1 MAYDERYENGNSMRQ
16 KDLVLAT
23 NEFCFLQNKTNGQIK
38 TYSGPIMLTIS
49 QQESLVVF
57 DAKSKQFKEV
67 SNFDQAKQ
75 LFVSAPEN
83 WYVILKNPAPGD
95 KYPEQGKAV
104 LSPDLEIGRK
114 INLRG
119 PINFSLFPGQMYKV
133 IRGHA
138 LRSNQYLLARVYEAE
153 AASKSEGEMRDAEG
167 NVIKKN
173 NATYVNGQILV
184 IKGTEVSFY
193 IPPTGIE
200 VIPVNNDDKKG
211 YVREAV
217 TLERLEYCILKD
229 EDGNKRYVHGPE
241 VVFPKPTETFV
252 TSPKG
257 GYIFRAI
264 ELSPISGIYVKVIA
278 EYKDTDKEGNEVVHP
293 IGEEMFI
300 TGKDTMIY
308 YPRPEHAIINYD
320 GKMMHHAIAIPEGEG
335 RYIMNR
341 LNGKINTIKGPAMYL
356 PDPRTEVVVKRKLTE
371 TQCHLWYP
379 GNRVVLEYN
388 VGLTEKAVEKGAAI
402 LNSIDSLTAY
412 CTATSSASTL
422 ANLEAKANISRGT
435 SYTKPRTV
443 TLDTKLDGVVSID
456 VWTGYAVNVISKSG
470 ERKVVCG
477 PQTVLLDY
485 DQDLE
490 RLELSTGR
498 PKTTDSLIKTVYL
511 RHENNKVSDLINVE
525 TKDFVRATVKVS
537 YCVDFDKEHM
547 DKWFAVDNY
556 VKYLT
561 DRVRSLLKRAA
572 KEYTIYDFYQ
582 NYSDIVRSVTLGLPY
597 KTDKCVKNDSDVAD
611 NKHRGHRFF
620 PENGMFIH
628 DVEVLSIDVQRD
640 VESLILDKQTDMIR
654 QVLELADAQREAEI
668 AEALSIAEK
677 KKQELRTQELLN
689 KMELQKKEAET
700 KLAIQAE
707 INRKQEAED
716 LAKKKAESDLQ
727 PMIDAIAAAGI
738 KRKNAEHTAQI
749 ERMNA
754 ENKAAQDHAKAM
766 ADIETAQQAAYAETV
781 KSIME
786 SISPDLIA
794 AMEMNGQ
801 CDVMATLAK
810 YMSPYA
816 IANGE
821 SVAETTQKLV
831 NGLPFD
837 LKEIMSK
844 FKMD

>member
-16 KDLVLAT
+16 KDLVLAV

-38 TYSGPIMLTIS
+38 TYTGPIMLTIS

-57 DAKSKQFKEV
+57 DSKSKQFKEV

-75 LFVSAPEN
+75 TFTSAPEN
-83 WYVILKNPAPGD
+83 WYVILKNPAPGNM
-95 KYPEQGKAV
+95 YPEKGKAV

-119 PINFSLFPGQMYKV
+119 PISFSLFPGQMCKV

-153 AASKSEGEMRDAEG
+153 AASKSTGEMRDAEG
-167 NVIKKN
+167 NVIEKN

-200 VIPVNNDDKKG
+200 VIPKDNDDRKG

-252 TSPKG
+252 TAPKG
-257 GYIFRAI
+257 GFIFRAI
-264 ELSPISGIYVKVIA
+264 ELSKISGIYVKVIA

-293 IGEEMFI
+293 VGEELFI
-300 TGKDTMIY
+300 TGNDQMIY
-308 YPRPEHAIINYD
+308 YPRPEHAIISYD
-320 GKMMHHAIAIPEGEG
+320 NKLMHHAIAIPEGEG
-335 RYIMNR
+335 RYIMDR
-341 LNGKINTIKGPAMYL
+341 MSGEIKTVKGPAMYL

-371 TQCHLWYP
+371 NQCKLWYP
-379 GNRVVLEYN
+379 GNQAVLQYN
-388 VGLTEKAVEKGAAI
+388 VGLNEKFVEKSLATAD
-402 LNSIDSLTAY
+402 LDTLTAY
-412 CTATSSASTL
+412 SCVTSASASL

-435 SYTKPRTV
+435 SYTKPRTI
-443 TLDTKLDGVVSID
+443 TLDNRLDGVVSID
-456 VWTGYAVNVISKSG
+456 VWTGYAINVISKSG

-498 PKTTDSLIKTVYL
+498 PKNTDSLIKTVYL

-556 VKYLT
+556 VKYLC

-582 NYSDIVRSVTLGLPY
+582 NYSDIVRNVTLGINPNAEEG
-597 KTDKCVKNDSDVAD
+597 DCERG
-611 NKHRGHRFF
+611 KHHNHRFF
-620 PENGMFIH
+620 AENGMFIH

-640 VESLILDKQTDMIR
+640 VEELILDKQTDMIR

-668 AEALSIAEK
+668 AEALSVAEK

-700 KLAIQAE
+700 KLAIQAQ

-716 LAKKKAESDLQ
+716 AAKKKAEVDMQ

-738 KRKNAEHTAQI
+738 KRRDAEHAAEMKRATAEHEATQ
-749 ERMNA
+749 A
-754 ENKAAQDHAKAM
+754 HTKAM
-766 ADIETAQQAAYAETV
+766 SEIEIAKQNAYAETV

-794 AMEMNGQ
+794 ALEVGGQ
-801 CDVMATLAK
+801 CDMMTSLAK

-844 FKMD
+844 FNTEN

>member
-1 MAYDERYENGNSMRQ
+1 MAYDERYENSNSMRQ
-16 KDLVLAT
+16 KDLVLAV

-38 TYSGPIMLTIS
+38 TYTGPIMLTIS

-57 DAKSKQFKEV
+57 DSKSKQFKEV

-75 LFVSAPEN
+75 TFTSAPEN
-83 WYVILKNPAPGD
+83 WYVILKNPAPGNI
-95 KYPEQGKAV
+95 YPEKGKAV

-119 PINFSLFPGQMYKV
+119 PISFSLFPGQMCKV

-153 AASKSEGEMRDAEG
+153 AASKSTGEMRDAEG
-167 NVIKKN
+167 NVIEKTN
-173 NATYVNGQILV
+173 TTYVNGQILV

-200 VIPVNNDDKKG
+200 VIPKDNDDRKG

-252 TSPKG
+252 TAPKG
-257 GYIFRAI
+257 GFIFRAI
-264 ELSPISGIYVKVIA
+264 ELSKISGIYVKVIA
-278 EYKDTDKEGNEVVHP
+278 EYKDTDKDGNEVVHP
-293 IGEEMFI
+293 VGEELFI
-300 TGKDTMIY
+300 TGNDQMIY
-308 YPRPEHAIINYD
+308 YPRPEHAIISYD
-320 GKMMHHAIAIPEGEG
+320 NKLMHHAIAIPEGEG
-335 RYIMNR
+335 RYIMDR
-341 LNGKINTIKGPAMYL
+341 MTGEIKTVKGPAMYL

-371 TQCHLWYP
+371 NQCKLWYP
-379 GNRVVLEYN
+379 GNQAVLQYN
-388 VGLTEKAVEKGAAI
+388 VGLNEKFVEKSLATAD
-402 LNSIDSLTAY
+402 LDTLTAY
-412 CTATSSASTL
+412 SCVTSASASL

-435 SYTKPRTV
+435 SYTKPRTI
-443 TLDTKLDGVVSID
+443 TLDNRLDGVVSID
-456 VWTGYAVNVISKSG
+456 VWTGYAINVISKSG

-498 PKTTDSLIKTVYL
+498 PKTTDNLIKTVYL
-511 RHENNKVSDLINVE
+511 RHENNKVSDLINIE
-525 TKDFVRATVKVS
+525 TKDFVRATVRVS

-582 NYSDIVRSVTLGLPY
+582 NYSDIVRNVTLGICP
-597 KTDKCVKNDSDVAD
+597 DAEEGECEHG
-611 NKHRGHRFF
+611 KHHNHRFF
-620 PENGMFIH
+620 AENGMFIH
-628 DVEVLSIDVQRD
+628 DVEVLSIEVQRD
-640 VESLILDKQTDMIR
+640 VEELILDKQTDMIR

-668 AEALSIAEK
+668 AEALSVAEN
-677 KKQELRTQELLN
+677 KKQELRTKELLN
-689 KMELQKKEAET
+689 KMALQKKEAET

-716 LAKKKAESDLQ
+716 LAKKKAESDMQ
-727 PMIDAIAAAGI
+727 PIIDAIAAAGI
-738 KRKNAEHTAQI
+738 KRKNAEHEAEVKRVT
-749 ERMNA
+749 A
-754 ENKAAQDHAKAM
+754 ENEATQAHAKAM
-766 ADIETAQQAAYAETV
+766 ADIESAQQAAYAETV

-786 SISPDLIA
+786 SISPELIA
-794 AMEMNGQ
+794 ALEVGGQ
-801 CDVMATLAK
+801 CDMMTALAK

-844 FKMD
+844 FKND

>member
-23 NEFCFLQNKTNGQIK
+23 NEFCFVQNKTNGQIK
-38 TYSGPIMLTIS
+38 TNTGPIMLTIS

-57 DAKSKQFKEV
+57 DPKSKQFKEV

-75 LFVSAPEN
+75 LCVTAPEN
-83 WYVILKNPAPGD
+83 WYVILKNPASGD
-95 KYPEQGKAV
+95 KYPEAGKAV

-153 AASKSEGEMRDAEG
+153 AASKSQGEMRDAEG
-167 NVIKKN
+167 NVITKTN
-173 NATYVNGQILV
+173 TTYVNGQILV

-257 GYIFRAI
+257 GFIFRAI

-278 EYKDTDKEGNEVVHP
+278 EYKDDDGTVHP
-293 IGEEMFI
+293 TGEEMFI
-300 TGKDTMIY
+300 TGKDQMIY
-308 YPRPEHAIINYD
+308 YPRPEHTIINYD
-320 GKMMHHAIAIPEGEG
+320 GKLMHHAIAIPEGEG

-341 LNGKINTIKGPAMYL
+341 LTGVINTVKGPAMYL

-371 TQCHLWYP
+371 NQCNLWYP
-379 GNRVVLEYN
+379 GNRAVLEYN
-388 VGLTEKAVEKGAAI
+388 VGLTEKAVEKSAAAS
-402 LNSIDSLTAY
+402 LNFVDSLTAY
-412 CTATSSASTL
+412 STATSSASTL

-435 SYTKPRTV
+435 SYTKPRTI

-498 PKTTDSLIKTVYL
+498 PKTTDKLIKTVYL

-572 KEYTIYDFYQ
+572 KDYTIYDFYQ
-582 NYSDIVRSVTLGLPY
+582 NYSDIVRRVTLGLPMGDE
-597 KTDKCVKNDSDVAD
+597 TCSADVAD

-640 VESLILDKQTDMIR
+640 VEDMILDKQTDMIR

-668 AEALSIAEK
+668 AEALSVAEK

-707 INRKQEAED
+707 INRRQEAED
-716 LAKKKAESDLQ
+716 KAKKQAEVDMQAMVDMLSAASIAREDAKHKATMARLADEN
-727 PMIDAIAAAGI
+727 AAAE
-738 KRKNAEHTAQI
+738 AH
-749 ERMNA
+749 ER
-754 ENKAAQDHAKAM
+754 AM
-766 ADIETAQQAAYAETV
+766 ADIEAAKQKAYAETV
-781 KSIME
+781 QNIMTSIT
-786 SISPDLIA
+786 PDLIA
-794 AMEMNGQ
+794 ALEVGGKADMME
-801 CDVMATLAK
+801 TLAK
-810 YMSPYA
+810 HMSPYA
-816 IANGE
+816 MAKGE
-821 SVAETTQKLV
+821 SVVEATQKLV

-837 LKEIMSK
+837 LKEVMSQ
-844 FKMD
+844 FGTH